1 MALTD
6 DIQVLIPYKRLV
18 ELLQASEELDA
29 VRNDYARLEKQVLAL
44 RMIQT
49 ECMEKIGD
57 LERQL

>member
-1 MALTD
+1 MAQTD

-18 ELLQASEELDA
+18 ELLQASEELSA

-49 ECMEKIGD
+49 ECMEKIRD